1 MAGGFRCLESRLEKN
16 PPVTAC
22 GGASPLWQGGLLG
35 AALIVVRLFNHKLDI
50 AVHFLVVDMLSNDGP
65 QLADILQVGGG
76 KFLNADLGL
85 LRVQILVKI
94 GDVTEKFVQ
103 NVLQGVLGNFSG
115 AAALLQLRFLHEGEG
130 GYIQNLATTFHSVNP
145 IFYKGVHSNFIFW
158 GMVAFNLFHSSLL
171 KSSPRPFEGR

>member
-1 MAGGFRCLESRLEKN
+1 M
-16 PPVTAC
+16 
-22 GGASPLWQGGLLG
+22 G

-103 NVLQGVLGNFSG
+103 NVLQGDVLSMITIFPSLSILSPWRRKNGCQQSVERRL
-115 AAALLQLRFLHEGEG
+115 AA
-130 GYIQNLATTFHSVNP
+130 
-145 IFYKGVHSNFIFW
+145 IFN
-158 GMVAFNLFHSSLL
+158 A
-171 KSSPRPFEGR
+171 